1 MGRIHTHRGT
11 KTSIDLENGQL
22 AKGGRVLGLREGA
35 VRHDLVIAGRFDAIP
50 VPGRKVSKLDC
61 RSDGESGGL
70 TIREPERVLK
80 DSG

>member
-1 MGRIHTHRGT
+1 MHTHRGT

-50 VPGRKVSKLDC
+50 VPGRKVSMLDC
-61 RSDGESGGL
+61 RGDEESSGL
-70 TIREPERVLK
+70 TELEPEHVLK
-80 DSG
+80 DNG